1 MVVTKGTAYSQTA
14 GTGGNSYFQVSW
26 SQTSQS
32 TTNNS
37 TTISYSIKLVAGNYW
52 YTNAITLN
60 DVKINGSTVRG
71 NKNSQGNYPVT
82 YPKTWSLGGAT
93 GTYDVASG
101 TTTISHN
108 SDGTKT
114 FSILIDCWF
123 YEDGDKDK
131 TTSFTLTSIP
141 RGTTCTHSVN
151 SKTETT
157 VTINWSAGD
166 TCDKVW
172 TKVGNGSWDVVYNNS
187 TGASSGTYTISGLSP
202 NTTYSIITDVRRKSS
217 QVETQATALSVT
229 TYAYPHCTSAPD
241 FTIGNSAT
249 IALYNPL
256 SRSCTINLKASNGDI
271 AQTLTTNTTSCT
283 IAGTTA
289 SQNVLYASIP
299 NASSG
304 TYTVSVA
311 YSSSTTTKTG
321 TYKVGS
327 AAKPNIGGGSYQD
340 TNSTIVAI
348 TNDSSKI
355 IPNKSTL
362 TITGTGI
369 STNKSA
375 GSIES
380 VKVKIG
386 STNYTMTLS
395 NNTATKTGLVITS
408 STQNQAVIT
417 VTDSRGLTNTKTIDL
432 DVVAYNP
439 PQVQATAKR
448 ASGFYSDTTITPKVT
463 FTTIGNNSI
472 TINMQAVATGETTI
486 TRSNMVNNTGVV
498 ISLNNQKAW
507 TLSFTVTDSF
517 GSESTYTLKLNQGIP
532 LIFFDTKRLSVGI
545 NKFPESNNTLEING
559 NIIATKTDANN
570 ADARVIA
577 QQIDSN
583 NTVECSVSLNAANS
597 NNHGI
602 WSDSNEKWL
611 VYQDTSGNT
620 HLGPNAY
627 HNTTTENGRT
637 NLSKIY
643 IGKTL
648 LRDILYPIG
657 SIYMSTEATS
667 PADIWG
673 GSWTQ
678 IGVGKTLVSA
688 GTSSQTSVY
697 TVGATGGAT
706 TTSYT
711 PAGTNAGTAITA
723 DQMPKHNGHIDTY
736 SGSLKYYMPL
746 SVMTQY
752 GSGGRGWQEY
762 SGGEVLPASN
772 NRGGGKTH
780 THTFTGTA
788 ANISTMQ
795 PWYAVYMWRRTA

>member
-1 MVVTKGTAYSQTA
+1 MARITGSAASNGNYLYIDWSESDVSTANNTSKVTATVYLSNGYGSHSDGDATWCTLTIDGTSYS
-14 GTGGNSYFQVSW
+14 GTYYTWSGNPVTLKSASKTITHGTDGKK
-26 SQTSQS
+26 SI
-32 TTNNS
+32 
-37 TTISYSIKLVAGNYW
+37 TISASFD
-52 YTNAITLN
+52 TNGT
-60 DVKINGSTVRG
+60 STGVV
-71 NKNSQGNYPVT
+71 S
-82 YPKTWSLGGAT
+82 
-93 GTYDVASG
+93 ASG
-101 TTTISHN
+101 TA
-108 SDGTKT
+108 
-114 FSILIDCWF
+114 
-123 YEDGDKDK
+123 
-131 TTSFTLTSIP
+131 TLTAIA
-141 RGTTCTHSVN
+141 RGTTCTHEVLST
-151 SKTETT
+151 KETT
-157 VTINWSAGD
+157 ATIKWTAGD

-172 TKVGNGSWDVVYNNS
+172 TKVGSGSWQVVYNNS
-187 TGASSGTYTISGLSP
+187 TGASTGTYTVTGLTP
-202 NTTYSIITDVRRKSS
+202 NTKYAIITDVRRKSS
-217 QVETQATALSVT
+217 QVETQSSTAYAT
-229 TYAYPHCTSAPD
+229 TYAYPYCTSAPD

-256 SRSCTINLKASNGDI
+256 SRECTINLKASNGDV
-271 AQTLTTNTTSCT
+271 AQSLTTDTTSCT
-283 IAGTTA
+283 IANTTA

-327 AAKPNIGGGSYQD
+327 AAKPSISGGSYQD

-369 STNKSA
+369 ATNKSA

-395 NNTATKTGLVITS
+395 NGTATKTGLVITS
-408 STQNQAVIT
+408 TAQNQAIIT
-417 VTDSRGLTNTKTIDL
+417 VTDSRGLTNTKTINL
-432 DVVAYNP
+432 DVVTYGP
-439 PQVQATAKR
+439 PQVKVTAKR
-448 ASGFYSDTTITPKVT
+448 ASGFYSDTTITPRVT

-472 TINMQAVATGETTI
+472 TINMQATATGETTI
-486 TRSNMVNNTGVV
+486 TRNNMVNNTGVV
-498 ISLNNQKAW
+498 VSLNNQKAW

-559 NIIATKTDANN
+559 DIIATKTDTNN
-570 ADARVIA
+570 TDARITA
-577 QQIDSN
+577 KQINSN
-583 NTVECSVSLNAANS
+583 NTLECSVSLDAAASS
-597 NNHGI
+597 NNHGV

-620 HLGPNAY
+620 HIGPNAY
-627 HNTTTENGRT
+627 HDTTSENGRT

-706 TTSYT
+706 TKSYT
-711 PAGTNAGTAITA
+711 PAGTNTGTAISI

-780 THTFTGTA
+780 THTFTGTEA
-788 ANISTMQ
+788 SINVMQ